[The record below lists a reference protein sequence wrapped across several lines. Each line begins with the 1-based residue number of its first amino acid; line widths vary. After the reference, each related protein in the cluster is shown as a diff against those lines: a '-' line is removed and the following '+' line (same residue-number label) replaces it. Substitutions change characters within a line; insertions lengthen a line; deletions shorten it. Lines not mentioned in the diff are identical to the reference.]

1 MIHESIMGH
10 ICINFIEIEH
20 YYYVEMPHG
29 PTMVKDGG
37 EQIKVVIN
45 LHDPTFDL

>member
-1 MIHESIMGH
+1 MEL
-10 ICINFIEIEH
+10 ER

-29 PTMVKDGG
+29 PTMVKDDE

-45 LHDPTFDL
+45 LDDPTFDL